1 MFSGSIDDDRSTQW
15 SLYNTASSIL
25 AFTDVILLQWLGIV
39 WMRGLGS
46 KFTTWDSTTI
56 LPLIWVELKCSYT
69 VMGASGHLC
78 TPLYKPSL
86 YPSRL
91 NLRLLLPT
99 RRKAYDMVDCT
110 PNQIP
115 NNSFH
120 WQSTINDMLHNINSN
135 YRNVK
140 WNWNV
145 EFKKQRPWFCLQR
158 DTNPYIPFLR
168 FYYYYY
174 YFLFL
179 LIFMNFIWIL
189 FRHYIESLWILFL

>member
-1 MFSGSIDDDRSTQW
+1 
-15 SLYNTASSIL
+15 
-25 AFTDVILLQWLGIV
+25 
-39 WMRGLGS
+39 MRGLGS

-56 LPLIWVELKCSYT
+56 LPLIWVETRCSYT

-120 WQSTINDMLHNINSN
+120 WQSTINYMLHNINSN
-135 YRNVK
+135 YRNEK
-140 WNWNV
+140 
-145 EFKKQRPWFCLQR
+145 
-158 DTNPYIPFLR
+158 
-168 FYYYYY
+168 
-174 YFLFL
+174 
-179 LIFMNFIWIL
+179 
-189 FRHYIESLWILFL
+189 